1 MWPYLFDDF
10 MEASIYSKSGNKGE
24 AKVNIHLLRN
34 DLHYLNGSQIYCP
47 DNQNDIGRVVFADS
61 TEFVRCENFFIEVL
75 GETPQAIL
83 GRRTTGDF
91 DRLLQGTGAYG
102 TSSSTSAVD
111 NLSSLQLGGIA
122 NLNYDMIRVE
132 RENGQTLPVSTRLCF
147 IVGGEI
153 VNANKKSV
161 SKLLPESNRKEFNV
175 FLKANK
181 IKWSKVDHLQK
192 VLEYISPLL
201 GK

>member
-1 MWPYLFDDF
+1 
-10 MEASIYSKSGNKGE
+10 
-24 AKVNIHLLRN
+24 
-34 DLHYLNGSQIYCP
+34 
-47 DNQNDIGRVVFADS
+47 
-61 TEFVRCENFFIEVL
+61 
-75 GETPQAIL
+75 
-83 GRRTTGDF
+83 
-91 DRLLQGTGAYG
+91 
-102 TSSSTSAVD
+102 
-111 NLSSLQLGGIA
+111 
-122 NLNYDMIRVE
+122 MIRVE
-132 RENGQTLPVSTRLCF
+132 RDNGQTLPVSTRLCF

-153 VNANKKSV
+153 VNANKKTV

>member
-1 MWPYLFDDF
+1 MISVGLFLPTVPNSYV
-10 MEASIYSKSGNKGE
+10 ARI
-24 AKVNIHLLRN
+24 
-34 DLHYLNGSQIYCP
+34 
-47 DNQNDIGRVVFADS
+47 
-61 TEFVRCENFFIEVL
+61 FFIEVL

-91 DRLLQGTGAYG
+91 DRLLKGRGAYG

-153 VNANKKSV
+153 VNANKNLFRS
-161 SKLLPESNRKEFNV
+161 SCPNQAEKEFNV

-181 IKWSKVDHLQK
+181 IKWSKVDHLQRF
-192 VLEYISPLL
+192 LDIFLL
-201 GK
+201 F

>member
-1 MWPYLFDDF
+1 M
-10 MEASIYSKSGNKGE
+10 
-24 AKVNIHLLRN
+24 
-34 DLHYLNGSQIYCP
+34 NGSQIYCP

-122 NLNYDMIRVE
+122 NLNYDMI
-132 RENGQTLPVSTRLCF
+132 
-147 IVGGEI
+147 
-153 VNANKKSV
+153 VNANKKTV
-161 SKLLPESNRKEFNV
+161 SKLLPESNRKEFDV

>member
-1 MWPYLFDDF
+1 M
-10 MEASIYSKSGNKGE
+10 
-24 AKVNIHLLRN
+24 
-34 DLHYLNGSQIYCP
+34 HYLNGSQIYCP

-161 SKLLPESNRKEFNV
+161 SKLLPESSRKEFNV

-192 VLEYISPLL
+192 VLGYISPLL